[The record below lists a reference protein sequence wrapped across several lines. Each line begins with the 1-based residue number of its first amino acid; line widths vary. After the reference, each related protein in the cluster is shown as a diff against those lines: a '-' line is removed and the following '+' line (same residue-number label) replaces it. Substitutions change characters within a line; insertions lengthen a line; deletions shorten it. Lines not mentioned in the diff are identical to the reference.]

1 MAGTGPRGLPGFKSL
16 VTHCMGQSSGS
27 VDLETLT
34 SVGLVA
40 CHSRLYEADLCLN
53 SVLVS
58 TLQFHF
64 SIWQDSFLVFGKKQN
79 NRKFK
84 AIDTNETTSLPSSV

>member
-1 MAGTGPRGLPGFKSL
+1 MPGVLAGGLGAAGMVLRGLSGVRSP
-16 VTHCMGQSSGS
+16 VTHCMGQPPPS

-53 SVLVS
+53 SLLVS
-58 TLQFHF
+58 T
-64 SIWQDSFLVFGKKQN
+64 
-79 NRKFK
+79 
-84 AIDTNETTSLPSSV
+84 